1 MAVWF
6 VVIELRSHIWSSE
19 PVWLAPAGSKLF
31 LDCVAIR
38 LFRYRSR
45 FGAGMY
51 KIEQSLQADLSR

>member
-38 LFRYRSR
+38 LFRYR

-51 KIEQSLQADLSR
+51 KIEQSSRADLSR